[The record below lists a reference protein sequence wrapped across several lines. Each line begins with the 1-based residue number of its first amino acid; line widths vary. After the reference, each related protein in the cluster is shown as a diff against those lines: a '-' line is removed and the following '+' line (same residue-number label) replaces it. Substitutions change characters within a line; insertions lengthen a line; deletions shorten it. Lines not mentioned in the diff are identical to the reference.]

1 MLAFMSPH
9 TTHAAAS
16 STAPPLQSPPHAHA
30 YAPTRSSPLTPRDP
44 NAHLARRPFSF
55 AYTGGNTAM
64 DAQPQS
70 SQGVGFGKTAAS
82 PTQAQAQAP
91 APATPFARRDAKPNP
106 LIQRSGSDA
115 VRNRRRDMFL
125 RRVAND
131 RDERRW
137 AARSDQ
143 ILRLDYVQR
152 QRRWE
157 AEQARR
163 APAPVEPPSDEDEE
177 EEDNDYDMDE
187 QDAVV
192 RSSQASGWAFRN
204 ASSQQSLE
212 QEAEMLAQQE
222 DAELEALLANMEED
236 EGRDDDGP
244 TFASDDD
251 EYDTIFDECM
261 SAIPAN
267 GQLRQSDTSQNH
279 DDDMDMSTG

>member
-82 PTQAQAQAP
+82 PTQAPAQ
-91 APATPFARRDAKPNP
+91 APATPFARRDTKPNP

-177 EEDNDYDMDE
+177 EEDNDHDMDE

-192 RSSQASGWAFRN
+192 GSSQASEWAFRN